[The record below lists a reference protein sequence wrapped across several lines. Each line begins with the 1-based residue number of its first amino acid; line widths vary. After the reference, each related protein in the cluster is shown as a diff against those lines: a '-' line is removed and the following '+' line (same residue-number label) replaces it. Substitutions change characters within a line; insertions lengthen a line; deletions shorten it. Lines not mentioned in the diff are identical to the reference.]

1 MRSRVGLTLTGA
13 IAIGLASL
21 AVGAGGAMAQHNG
34 VFVDPDTPAGK
45 EYALPLDTARR
56 HATGGQSRATRDGD
70 RPALFGAGISRRG
83 GAEDKVE
90 AEDGGGSTDETPS
103 NAARGSGSESGADDG
118 AGARGAVAKVIAD
131 SGGGP
136 SPGVL
141 TTLIAVGVLL
151 VGGAVGMLLRSMRQ
165 P

>member
-1 MRSRVGLTLTGA
+1 
-13 IAIGLASL
+13 
-21 AVGAGGAMAQHNG
+21 MAQHNG

-56 HATGGQSRATRDGD
+56 DASGGEGHATGGGYET
-70 RPALFGAGISRRG
+70 ALFGAGISHRG
-83 GAEDKVE
+83 GVRDTAEPE
-90 AEDGGGSTDETPS
+90 EGGGATDEAPS
-103 NAARGSGSESGADDG
+103 GDARGSGSASSADDG
-118 AGARGAVAKVIAD
+118 DSDRDGARAAVANAIAD

-141 TTLIAVGVLL
+141 TTLIALGVLL
-151 VGGAVGMLLRSMRQ
+151 VGGAAGMLLRSMRE

>member
-1 MRSRVGLTLTGA
+1 
-13 IAIGLASL
+13 
-21 AVGAGGAMAQHNG
+21 

-56 HATGGQSRATRDGD
+56 HATGGQGRATRDGD
-70 RPALFGAGISRRG
+70 QPALFGAGISRRG
-83 GAEDKVE
+83 AAQNKVE
-90 AEDGGGSTDETPS
+90 AEEDGGSTDEAPPK
-103 NAARGSGSESGADDG
+103 AARGSGSESGVDDG
-118 AGARGAVAKVIAD
+118 AAARGSVAKVIAD

-141 TTLIAVGVLL
+141 TTLIALGVLL

-165 P
+165 S